1 MEVANLLLLSLAECE
16 FSSLYERVHERD
28 HVIEALV
35 AAAKP
40 LAVQRVDLCKRV
52 VLELQDDLLSLFDQ
66 SDRHPETLLCLL
78 VSSVLNL
85 QLTRLEHCE
94 RWLTHEVSEGHLAAN
109 KYRMLSA
116 AITVCESVAS
126 TISKY
131 QLACRFRDTDK
142 ILDLL
147 VGHLVVIPNVW
158 HD

>member
-1 MEVANLLLLSLAECE
+1 MEVANLLLLSLAVCE
-16 FSSLYERVHERD
+16 FNSLYQRVHDRD

-40 LAVQRVDLCKRV
+40 LAAQRVGLCKRI
-52 VLELQDDLLSLFDQ
+52 VLELQDNLLLLFDETE
-66 SDRHPETLLCLL
+66 RHPETLLSLL
-78 VSSVLNL
+78 VSSEFNL
-85 QLTRLEHCE
+85 QLTRLENCE
-94 RWLTHEVSEGHLAAN
+94 RWLTHEVSEGHLAGN

-131 QLACRFRDTDK
+131 QLACRSRDTNK

-147 VGHLVVIPNVW
+147 VCHLVITF
-158 HD
+158 